1 MFDTTINLGA
11 LVTVFISLVTG
22 IGFIWT
28 IRMSVAV
35 LEVRLS
41 QQDKVINSIQDEV
54 KKLNEVAGDIK
65 GQNQRINTLDERLQA
80 QGKRLDEALSW
91 FMRERKAG

>member
-11 LVTVFISLVTG
+11 LVTVFISLITG

-35 LEVRLS
+35 LEVRLT

-91 FMRERKAG
+91 FMHERKAG